1 MAVKTITID
10 MEAYTLLAAE
20 KSGKESFSR
29 VIKRKLRP
37 VHTAD
42 NLLRNLNKIELS
54 DSTLDR
60 TEEIIRSRRESIAS
74 SPVIEEE

>member
-10 MEAYTLLAAE
+10 MEAYNLLAGE
-20 KSGKESFSR
+20 KKGKESFSR

-42 NLLRNLNKIELS
+42 NLLRNLDKVNISE
-54 DSTLDR
+54 STLAR